1 MTSEII
7 DSRGVFLLNILKF
20 STLHFGGRI
29 SPRLQVCF
37 FLSYVLTFV
46 LEESCLK
53 TGTEPVSKTRCVKF
67 QNMWWENSIKAPSSN
82 KNLVIR
88 VRTRETTEKQL
99 SRVTECE

>member
-1 MTSEII
+1 M
-7 DSRGVFLLNILKF
+7 LNALKF
-20 STLHFGGRI
+20 STLHFGGMI

-53 TGTEPVSKTRCVKF
+53 TGTEPLPKTRCFKF
-67 QNMWWENSIKAPSSN
+67 QNMWWENSIKAPHSN

-88 VRTRETTEKQL
+88 VRTRAIIEKQL
-99 SRVTECE
+99 NRVIECEVVAVM